1 MALISKASLLM
12 VPSTYEPGTLFNVL
26 PSGNRAP
33 DSTDQNSGYD
43 QTRADFD
50 FDRGSNAA
58 ATRVNADG
66 LIEKYRENHILYSNT
81 FDTGWSLSL
90 ATLTS
95 GQSGYDGTNDAWL
108 LNSIGVNARIN
119 QNLSLDV
126 CSVSVYAKAGSV
138 NFIRLSTA
146 VANMNAYFDLAN
158 GTIGTLESGVIDA
171 TIESVGNGWYRC
183 AMSVSSSNTI
193 RILVAQADGDSSGT
207 SGNIYI
213 QDCQVEKSLVATDYL
228 NSTSVTG
235 KAGVLVDLPRINY
248 DANGENGALLLEPSR
263 QQLIQYSEWFG
274 DSSWIKSSSVVVTS
288 NASTSPEGV
297 ENAGLVEFPAS
308 TNRSLVYVVSG
319 ISSNTDY
326 TFSLYI
332 KKVSG
337 SPSDTD
343 LKMTI
348 YGDVVS
354 SVTNNIGSDIS
365 GEWQRFDVTATT
377 NGSASSLNLQLR
389 SEVLQSMYIFAAQC
403 EAGSY
408 PSSYIPNHGE
418 SGGVTRAADSMQI
431 LNNTI
436 ADISSGVLFM
446 ELEGGLRDD
455 AGFRFQL
462 ATIGSETSNR
472 VFVSYKSDGK
482 ARMYSVKSGSLQAD
496 NTSSTIISS
505 GNVKIAARFDANN
518 MKLYMNGSVVGS
530 DTNCQ
535 VPTGLNKV
543 TIGRVSDGQL
553 VTKGILKQV
562 AVFNEALSD
571 SELATLTTL

>member
-1 MALISKASLLM
+1 MALIDKASLLM
-12 VPSTYEPGTLFNVL
+12 VPSTYEAGKLYNVL

-58 ATRVNADG
+58 ATRIGSDG
-66 LIEKYRENHILYSNT
+66 LIEKYRENKLLQSNA
-81 FDTGWSLSL
+81 FDTTWVPQSGI
-90 ATLTS
+90 TLTAN
-95 GQSGYDGTNDAWL
+95 QQGYDGTNDAWKFEKTASSYR
-108 LNSIGVNARIN
+108 NIRISVSVSGVYTT
-119 QNLSLDV
+119 
-126 CSVSVYAKAGSV
+126 SVYAKAGTLDLLT
-138 NFIRLSTA
+138 IRDGSNQYARFYLST
-146 VANMNAYFDLAN
+146 
-158 GTIGTLESGVIDA
+158 GTYTLSNSPVSGSMV
-171 TIESVGNGWYRC
+171 SVGNGWYRC
-183 AMSVSSSNTI
+183 SVTMTTSNPTI
-193 RILVAQADGDSSGT
+193 QIYPDWNQTNAGY
-207 SGNIYI
+207 IYI
-213 QDCQVEKSLVATDYL
+213 QNAQLESGLVSTDYL
-228 NSTSVTG
+228 ESTSVTG

-263 QQLIQYSEWFG
+263 QQLIQYSEYFG

-337 SPSDTD
+337 TPSDTD

-377 NGSASSLNLQLR
+377 NGSASSLTIQLR
-389 SEVLQSMYIFAAQC
+389 SEVLQSMYIFAAQL

-408 PSSYIPNHGE
+408 ATSYIPNHGE
-418 SGGVTRAADSMQI
+418 SGGVTRAADSCSVTGASDVIGQTEGTI
-431 LNNTI
+431 FVDLAGFDGNTHLVTLGDGTALNYLMLY
-436 ADISSGVLFM
+436 ISSGAIAWLSN
-446 ELEGGLRDD
+446 GGLNGS
-455 AGFRFQL
+455 AGSVTATSKAAL
-462 ATIGSETSNR
+462 A
-472 VFVSYKSDGK
+472 YKGNDSALYLDG
-482 ARMYSVKSGSLQAD
+482 VQVLT
-496 NTSSTIISS
+496 NTSSTIPSLP
-505 GNVKIAARFDANN
+505 NVYLNN
-518 MKLYMNGSVVGS
+518 N
-530 DTNCQ
+530 
-535 VPTGLNKV
+535 
-543 TIGRVSDGQL
+543 
-553 VTKGILKQV
+553 
-562 AVFNEALSD
+562 
-571 SELATLTTL
+571 ATLTNVLKLETKQVTLFNERLSNAELAALTA